1 MPRFDRRRLL
11 TAGPA
16 VLAGLTFTGI
26 GRSAPAASAPPTVG
40 YRVLSDLTYAAPAG
54 RGHLLD
60 LYLPTGQSRPCPVIL
75 YTAGSAFRSDDT
87 KSGESGVAAV
97 PGSPTGLGG
106 LTSAARLAAMWAP
119 HGYAVAGVNVRS
131 SAEGTFPAQLH
142 DIKAAIRYLRAHA
155 GSYGLDTGRF
165 ATMGTSSGGWV
176 AAMAGV
182 TAGIAHLEG
191 DLGNPDQSSA
201 VNAVIDL
208 FGPTDFLQM
217 DAHRLSDGQIHDAPD
232 SPESQ
237 LMGFPLQSDPVAVAR
252 ANPAAYVNPQSPPI
266 FITHGT
272 ADPLVPFNQSEIL
285 FGAYREAGAT
295 ATLVLVPGAVHTD
308 SYLTSAAASAGRVVM
323 HTSGG
328 VVTTGSE
335 PPPTY
340 EALLGFL
347 DAQLRA

>member
-1 MPRFDRRRLL
+1 MLRVGRRRLL
-11 TAGPA
+11 KVGSA
-16 VLAGLTFTGI
+16 VLVGLAFTGI
-26 GRSAPAASAPPTVG
+26 GNVAPASSTPPTAG
-40 YRVLSDLTYAAPAG
+40 YRVLINLSYAAPVG
-54 RGHLLD
+54 RGHMLD
-60 LYLPTGQSRPCPVIL
+60 LYLPSGQSGPYPVVL
-75 YTAGSAFRSDDT
+75 YIAGSAFQSDDT
-87 KSGESGVAAV
+87 KGGQPDASGA
-97 PGSPTGLGG
+97 PGAPTGLGG

-119 HGYAVAGVNVRS
+119 HGYAVAGVNVRG

-182 TAGIAHLEG
+182 TTGIAELEG
-191 DLGNPDQSSA
+191 DLGHADQSSA

-217 DAHRLSDGQIHDAPD
+217 DAHRLRDGQVHDTSD

-237 LMGFPLQSDPVAVAR
+237 LMGFPLQSNPAAVER

-285 FGAYREAGAT
+285 FGAYRQAAAT
-295 ATLVLVPGAVHTD
+295 ATLALVPGAVHTD

-340 EALLGFL
+340 ETLLGFL

>member
-1 MPRFDRRRLL
+1 MLRLGRRRLL
-11 TAGPA
+11 SAGPA
-16 VLAGLTFTGI
+16 VLAGLTFTGM
-26 GRSAPAASAPPTVG
+26 GKAAPADSAPPTAG
-40 YRVLSDLTYAAPAG
+40 YRVFSDLSYAAPAG

-60 LYLPTGQSRPCPVIL
+60 LYLPTGQSGPYPVVL
-75 YTAGSAFRSDDT
+75 YNAGSAFQSDDT
-87 KSGESGVAAV
+87 KGGQSGATAA
-97 PGSPTGLGG
+97 PGAPTGLGG

-182 TAGIAHLEG
+182 TSGIADLEG

-217 DAHRLSDGQIHDAPD
+217 DAHRLSDGQVHDTPE

-237 LMGFPLQSDPVAVAR
+237 LMGFPLHSNPAAVAR
-252 ANPAAYVNPQSPPI
+252 ANPAAYVSPQSPPI
-266 FITHGT
+266 FITHGQ

-285 FGAYREAGAT
+285 FRAYRDAGAT
-295 ATLVLVPGAVHTD
+295 ATLALVPGAVHTD
-308 SYLTSAAASAGRVVM
+308 SYLVSAAASAGRIVM
-323 HTSGG
+323 HTSAG

-335 PPPTY
+335 PAPTY
-340 EALLGFL
+340 QALLGFL
-347 DAQLRA
+347 DTQLRA